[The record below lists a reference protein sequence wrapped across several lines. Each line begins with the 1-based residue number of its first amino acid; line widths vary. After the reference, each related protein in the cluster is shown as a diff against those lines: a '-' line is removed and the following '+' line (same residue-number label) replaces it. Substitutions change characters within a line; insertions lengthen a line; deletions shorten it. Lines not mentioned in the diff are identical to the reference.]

1 MTWNTISMLLA
12 MLGTACLAAAWAGR
26 KSDHVGDTLMMS
38 ALGGGKI
45 ALGLGLWLATAQ
57 A

>member
-45 ALGLGLWLATAQ
+45 ALGLGLWLATGQ

>member
-1 MTWNTISMLLA
+1 MNWDNISMLLA
-12 MLGTACLAAAWAGR
+12 MLGAACLAAAWAGR

-45 ALGLGLWLATAQ
+45 ALGLGLWLSTGQ